1 FNDLYHQNLR
11 SYLKQLLIKH
21 LEIMKSKL
29 QKTKLLSALIVLT
42 AVFIAGAAKAQSKP
56 WIVPASAKAIKNPLA
71 CTPATLKEA
80 KTLYV
85 TNCAPCHGEKG
96 KGDGP
101 AAASLT
107 PKPANHT
114 SAVIREES
122 DGSLFWKLSEG
133 RTPMP
138 QYKKILN

>member
-1 FNDLYHQNLR
+1 
-11 SYLKQLLIKH
+11 
-21 LEIMKSKL
+21 MKL
-29 QKTKLLSALIVLT
+29 QLQTKRLLSALIVLA
-42 AVFIAGAAKAQSKP
+42 AVLIAGAAKAQSKP
-56 WIVPASAKAIKNPLA
+56 WVAPAAAKAVQNPIKSDA
-71 CTPATLKEA
+71 ASLKEA

-107 PKPANHT
+107 PKPADHT
-114 SAVIREES
+114 STALHNET
-122 DGSLFWKLSEG
+122 DGALFWKISEG

-138 QYKKILN
+138 QYKKILTETQRWKLIDYIRSLSKSK